1 MNNILQLKGRFAQ
14 RPNTSQPGFP
24 KLPKGKNVEAV
35 HIKSIIQQL
44 TAILSYWKK
53 NTDIGGALV
62 SVHYKHI
69 VAKSN
74 RMKAILAEGSKT
86 PSDSIRGVKF
96 VWENDNDGNTIQ
108 KHVFT
113 HFVQLDTINKSIDLL
128 KKTAA
133 ILDSYYNGIITYDA
147 CEKIITAKSYIG
159 SEILSKSTFLKVI
172 TDSYYIEYF
181 DVDRATEDITQDSII
196 TIYQTGIE
204 TKKLLSKFGIQIV
217 DDRIIDGTTLRLT
230 PDEAKLLY
238 NNASY
243 LIAMSLTDFSE
254 INRDDF
260 EDGIDEWEEKSSLIP
275 KPSNEPVIGVIDTQ
289 FNEKVY
295 FRDWVEYKNMLDENI
310 PLSDEDYKHGT
321 AVSYIIVDG
330 PQGNPRLDDGCG
342 RFRVR
347 HFGVAT
353 STGFS
358 SFAVLR
364 LIRDIV
370 AQNRDIKVW
379 NLSLGSKLEIKPNFI
394 SPEAAELD
402 RIQSEYDVIFVV
414 AGTNIPNDAEKKE
427 MRIGSPADSLNSLV
441 VNSVDFKNHSA
452 SYTRTGPVLSF
463 FNKPDLS
470 YYGGD
475 GNTADEKIAVCLD
488 NLGAAYVAGTSFAT
502 PWVSRKLAYLIH
514 ILGLNREVAKALLI
528 DSAAAWNRKDD
539 ISHKTGYG
547 ILPVHIKDIIHSSN
561 DEIRFIMTGTTEAFE
576 TYTYNLP
583 VPIVNHAHPY
593 YARATLVYFPQCNRN
608 QGVDYTSTE
617 MDIHFGRIFTDKNH
631 KPKIKPIDNNKQSEE
646 GLITLYE
653 EDARKM
659 YRKWDNVKHISEEIK
674 KRPIPRKAYD
684 SGSGLW
690 GLSIKT
696 KERTSTKLQTLL
708 PFGVVVTLKEMNGV
722 NRIDDF
728 IKMCMAR
735 GWLVNQLDVQNQI
748 EVYTKAEEEVVFE

>member
-1 MNNILQLKGRFAQ
+1 MNNILQLKGRFDQ
-14 RPNTSQPGFP
+14 RPNGSKPGSP
-24 KLPKGKNVEAV
+24 KLPKGKNVEAI
-35 HIKSIIQQL
+35 HLRELADQL
-44 TAILSYWKK
+44 GKILTYWQR
-53 NTDIGGALV
+53 NTDIEGALV

-74 RMKAILAEGSKT
+74 RMKAVLAEGSKAPT
-86 PSDSIRGVKF
+86 ESIRGAKF
-96 VWENDNDGNTIQ
+96 VWEKDADGKTIQ

-113 HFVQLDTINKSIDLL
+113 HFVKLNTIEKSIELL
-128 KKTAA
+128 DKAA
-133 ILDSYYNGIITYDA
+133 TVIESQYGGSLSSQD
-147 CEKIITAKSYIG
+147 CEKIADKGEYSSNDIV
-159 SEILSKSTFLKVI
+159 SKSAFLKTVV
-172 TDSYYIEYF
+172 DGNYVERF
-181 DVDRATEDITQDSII
+181 DVDRANEEITQDSII
-196 TIYQTGIE
+196 TIYQTGVE
-204 TKKLLSKFGIQIV
+204 TKKLLAKFGIQIV

-243 LIAMSLTDFSE
+243 LVAMSLTDFAE
-254 INRDDF
+254 INRDDMS
-260 EDGIDEWEEKSSLIP
+260 DEIEEWVDDSGLIP

-289 FNEKVY
+289 FNDKVY
-295 FRDWVEYKNMLDENI
+295 FKDWVEYTNMLDENI
-310 PLSDEDYKHGT
+310 PLSEEDYKHGT

-330 PQGNPRLDDGCG
+330 PQGNPNLDDGCG

-353 STGFS
+353 HNGFS
-358 SFAVLR
+358 SFTVLR

-370 AQNRDIKVW
+370 AKNRDIKVW
-379 NLSLGSKLEIKPNFI
+379 NLSLGSKSEIKPNFI
-394 SPEAAELD
+394 SPEAGELD

-414 AGTNIPNDAEKKE
+414 ARTNVPEGVNGKNMK
-427 MRIGSPADSLNSLV
+427 IGSPADSLNSLV
-441 VNSVDFKNHSA
+441 VNSVDFKGKSA

-475 GNTADEKIAVCLD
+475 GKKAEDKIAVCRD
-488 NLGAAYVAGTSFAT
+488 NMGAAYVSGTSFAA

-514 ILGLNREVAKALLI
+514 IMGLSRELAKALLI
-528 DSAAAWNRKDD
+528 DSAAKWDRKDD
-539 ISHKTGYG
+539 IFHRIGYG
-547 ILPVHIKDIIHSSN
+547 ILPKNISDIVHSSN
-561 DEIRFIMTGTTEAFE
+561 DEIRFLMMGTSEEYE

-583 VPIVNHAHPY
+583 VPVLNNAHPY
-593 YARATLVYFPQCNRN
+593 YAKATLVYFPQCNRN

-617 MDIHFGRIFTDKNH
+617 MDIHFGRIIINKKN
-631 KPKIKPIDNNKQSEE
+631 KASIKSIDNNKQSEE
-646 GLITLYE
+646 GLVTLYE

-674 KRPIPRKAYD
+674 DKAVPRKAYD
-684 SGSGLW
+684 SGLW

-696 KERTSTKLQTLL
+696 KERTVTRTKAPLQ
-708 PFGVVVTLKEMNGV
+708 FGVVVTLKEMNGV

-735 GWLVNQLDVQNQI
+735 GWLVSKLDVQNQI
-748 EVYTKAEEEVVFE
+748 DIYAKAEEEITFE

>member
-1 MNNILQLKGRFAQ
+1 MNNILQLKGRFDQ
-14 RPNTSQPGFP
+14 RPNGSKPGSP
-24 KLPKGKNVEAV
+24 KLPKGKNVEAI
-35 HIKSIIQQL
+35 HLRELADQL
-44 TAILSYWKK
+44 GKILTYWQR
-53 NTDIGGALV
+53 NTDIEGALV

-74 RMKAILAEGSKT
+74 RMKAVLAEGSKAPT
-86 PSDSIRGVKF
+86 ESIRGAKF
-96 VWENDNDGNTIQ
+96 VWEKDADGKTIQ

-113 HFVQLDTINKSIDLL
+113 HFVKLNTIEKSIELL
-128 KKTAA
+128 DKAA
-133 ILDSYYNGIITYDA
+133 TVIESQYGGSLSSQD
-147 CEKIITAKSYIG
+147 CEKIADKGEYSSNDIV
-159 SEILSKSTFLKVI
+159 SKSAFLKTVV
-172 TDSYYIEYF
+172 DGNYVERF
-181 DVDRATEDITQDSII
+181 DVDRANEEITQDSII
-196 TIYQTGIE
+196 TIYQTGVE
-204 TKKLLSKFGIQIV
+204 TKKLLAKFGIQIV

-243 LIAMSLTDFSE
+243 LVAMSLTDFAE
-254 INRDDF
+254 INRDDMS
-260 EDGIDEWEEKSSLIP
+260 DEIEEWVDDSGLIP

-289 FNEKVY
+289 FNDKVY
-295 FRDWVEYKNMLDENI
+295 FKDWVEYTNMLDENI
-310 PLSDEDYKHGT
+310 PLSEEDYKHGT

-330 PQGNPRLDDGCG
+330 PQGNPNLDDGCG

-353 STGFS
+353 HNGFS
-358 SFAVLR
+358 SFTVLR

-370 AQNRDIKVW
+370 AKNRDIKVW
-379 NLSLGSKLEIKPNFI
+379 NLSLGSKSEIKPNFI

-414 AGTNIPNDAEKKE
+414 AGTNVPEGVNGKNMK
-427 MRIGSPADSLNSLV
+427 IGSPADSLNSLV
-441 VNSVDFKNHSA
+441 VNSVDFKGKSA

-475 GNTADEKIAVCLD
+475 GKKAEDKIAVCRD
-488 NLGAAYVAGTSFAT
+488 NMGAAYVSGTSFAA

-514 ILGLNREVAKALLI
+514 IMGLSRELAKALLI
-528 DSAAAWNRKDD
+528 DSAAKWDRKDD
-539 ISHKTGYG
+539 IFHRIGYG
-547 ILPVHIKDIIHSSN
+547 ILPKNISDIVHSSN
-561 DEIRFIMTGTTEAFE
+561 DEIRFLMMGTSEEYE

-583 VPIVNHAHPY
+583 VPVLNNAHPY
-593 YARATLVYFPQCNRN
+593 YAKATLVYFPQCNRN

-617 MDIHFGRIFTDKNH
+617 MDIHFGRIIINKKN
-631 KPKIKPIDNNKQSEE
+631 KASIKSIDNNKQSEE
-646 GLITLYE
+646 GLVTLYE

-674 KRPIPRKAYD
+674 DKAVPRKAYD
-684 SGSGLW
+684 SGLW

-696 KERTSTKLQTLL
+696 KERTVTRTKEPLQ
-708 PFGVVVTLKEMNGV
+708 FGVVVTLKEMNGV

-735 GWLVNQLDVQNQI
+735 GWLVSKLDVQNQI
-748 EVYTKAEEEVVFE
+748 DIYAKAEEEITFE

>member
-1 MNNILQLKGRFAQ
+1 MNNILQLKGRFDQ
-14 RPNTSQPGFP
+14 RPNGSKPGSP
-24 KLPKGKNVEAV
+24 KLPKGKNVEAI
-35 HIKSIIQQL
+35 HLRELADQL
-44 TAILSYWKK
+44 GKILTYWQR
-53 NTDIGGALV
+53 NTDIEGALV

-74 RMKAILAEGSKT
+74 RMKAVLAEGSKAPT
-86 PSDSIRGVKF
+86 ESIRGAKF
-96 VWENDNDGNTIQ
+96 VWEKDADGKTIQ

-113 HFVQLDTINKSIDLL
+113 HFVKLNTIEKSIELL
-128 KKTAA
+128 DKAA
-133 ILDSYYNGIITYDA
+133 TVIESQYGGSLSSQD
-147 CEKIITAKSYIG
+147 CQKIADKGEYSSNDIV
-159 SEILSKSTFLKVI
+159 SKSAFLKTVV
-172 TDSYYIEYF
+172 DGNYVERF
-181 DVDRATEDITQDSII
+181 DVDRANEEITQDSII
-196 TIYQTGIE
+196 TIYQTGVE
-204 TKKLLSKFGIQIV
+204 TKKLLAKFGIQIV

-243 LIAMSLTDFSE
+243 LVAMSLTDFAE
-254 INRDDF
+254 INRDDMS
-260 EDGIDEWEEKSSLIP
+260 DEIEEWVDDSGLIP

-289 FNEKVY
+289 FNDKVY
-295 FRDWVEYKNMLDENI
+295 FKDWVEYTNMLDENI
-310 PLSDEDYKHGT
+310 PLSEEDYKHGT

-330 PQGNPRLDDGCG
+330 PQGNPNLDDGCG

-353 STGFS
+353 HNGFS
-358 SFAVLR
+358 SFTVLR

-370 AQNRDIKVW
+370 AKNRDIKVW
-379 NLSLGSKLEIKPNFI
+379 NLSLGSKSEIKPNFI

-414 AGTNIPNDAEKKE
+414 AGTNVPEGVNGKNMK
-427 MRIGSPADSLNSLV
+427 IGSPADSLNSLV
-441 VNSVDFKNHSA
+441 VNSVDFKGKSA

-475 GNTADEKIAVCLD
+475 GKKAEDKIAVCRD
-488 NLGAAYVAGTSFAT
+488 NMGAAYVSGTSFAA

-514 ILGLNREVAKALLI
+514 IMGLSRELAKALLI
-528 DSAAAWNRKDD
+528 DSAAKWDRKDD
-539 ISHKTGYG
+539 IFHRIGYG
-547 ILPVHIKDIIHSSN
+547 ILPKNISDIVHSSN
-561 DEIRFIMTGTTEAFE
+561 DEIRFLLMGTSEEYE

-583 VPIVNHAHPY
+583 VPVLNNAHPY
-593 YARATLVYFPQCNRN
+593 YAKATLVYFPQCNRN

-617 MDIHFGRIFTDKNH
+617 MDIHFGRIIINKKN
-631 KPKIKPIDNNKQSEE
+631 KASIKSIDNNKQSEE
-646 GLITLYE
+646 GLVTLYE

-674 KRPIPRKAYD
+674 DKAVPRKAYD
-684 SGSGLW
+684 SGLW

-696 KERTSTKLQTLL
+696 KERTVTRTKAPLQ
-708 PFGVVVTLKEMNGV
+708 FGVVVTLKEMNGV

-735 GWLVNQLDVQNQI
+735 GWLVSKLDVQNQI
-748 EVYTKAEEEVVFE
+748 DIYAKAEEEITFE